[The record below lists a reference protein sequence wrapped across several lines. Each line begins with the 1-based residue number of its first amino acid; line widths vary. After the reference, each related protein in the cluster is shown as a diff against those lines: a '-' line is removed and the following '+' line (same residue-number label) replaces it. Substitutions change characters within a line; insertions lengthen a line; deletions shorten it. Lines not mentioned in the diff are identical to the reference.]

1 MIEEYEDITLK
12 EGSEQTDELTRLS
25 DSQQAYLKE
34 VNVPSED
41 WAKMTDEQK
50 SDHLDIVQA
59 RIEELKVDNLEK
71 VSSTNLLS
79 PEMIEDLKRRLEA
92 PNDMVQIEQVS
103 DVLANCE
110 EIRFENWQHLE
121 RSEKVD
127 VLNQLETKIASI
139 EHRPPC
145 PIKDVKLKPGLWGGY
160 NPVTKTIDINRD
172 YIDKSGK
179 DYYFYSEIVDTL
191 VHEGRHAYQDYN
203 VNERIVHPRHSE
215 VESWSDT
222 MAGGKWG
229 YWGDCSSE
237 LGQRLYEQQSVEID
251 ARNFAADVISRME
264 DKIEDG
270 SSHSMAKSISFEG
283 SNDSRD
289 IAKSELLSELSSNHI
304 YPGTVYTDNLWGGL
318 DSFSG
323 NRVRDAINRARDNG
337 SISDSTYK
345 HLIDKLKQACHHQA

>member
-1 MIEEYEDITLK
+1 MIEEYEDIMLK
-12 EGSEQTDELTRLS
+12 EGSEQTDALTRLS

-34 VNVPSED
+34 VDVPSED
-41 WAKMTDEQK
+41 WAKMAVEQK

-59 RIEELKVDNLEK
+59 RIEELKIDNPEK

-79 PEMIEDLKRRLEA
+79 PEMIEDLKRRFEA

-103 DVLANCE
+103 NLLANCE
-110 EIRFENWQHLE
+110 VIRFENWQHIE

-127 VLNQLETKIASI
+127 VLNQLETQIASI

-145 PIKDVKLKPGLWGGY
+145 PIKDVKLETGLWGGY

-179 DYYFYSEIVDTL
+179 DYYVYSEIVDTL

-237 LGQRLYEQQSVEID
+237 LGQRMYEQQSVEID

-264 DKIEDG
+264 DKIVDG
-270 SSHSMAKSISFEG
+270 SRSYYGKKHS
-283 SNDSRD
+283 
-289 IAKSELLSELSSNHI
+289 L
-304 YPGTVYTDNLWGGL
+304 
-318 DSFSG
+318 
-323 NRVRDAINRARDNG
+323 
-337 SISDSTYK
+337 
-345 HLIDKLKQACHHQA
+345 

>member
-1 MIEEYEDITLK
+1 M
-12 EGSEQTDELTRLS
+12 QTIKL
-25 DSQQAYLKE
+25 
-34 VNVPSED
+34 
-41 WAKMTDEQK
+41 
-50 SDHLDIVQA
+50 
-59 RIEELKVDNLEK
+59 
-71 VSSTNLLS
+71 
-79 PEMIEDLKRRLEA
+79 
-92 PNDMVQIEQVS
+92 
-103 DVLANCE
+103 
-110 EIRFENWQHLE
+110 NWQHLE

-229 YWGDCSSE
+229 YWGDCSNE

-283 SNDSRD
+283 VNDSRD